1 MIPVEVFLDFVQDK
15 NRLYQRLSKSEAGQ
29 TFPEKE
35 RILGDT
41 SLATFLR
48 GVLVTGYSTEEPKM
62 NPSLDLC
69 NEKGWLQAEKSPN
82 GILTYVFPSKLHRG
96 YVVSNNLLNAYRQL
110 INGIGIL
117 KTCSARNFLL
127 FQQIGSQNCKG
138 SVLQ

>member
-35 RILGDT
+35 IILGDT
-41 SLATFLR
+41 SLATFLQ
-48 GVLVTGYSTEEPKM
+48 GVLVTGYSTEEPNM

-82 GILTYVFPSKLHRG
+82 GIITYVFPSKLHRG
-96 YVVSNNLLNAYRQL
+96 YVVS
-110 INGIGIL
+110 I
-117 KTCSARNFLL
+117 TF
-127 FQQIGSQNCKG
+127 
-138 SVLQ
+138 